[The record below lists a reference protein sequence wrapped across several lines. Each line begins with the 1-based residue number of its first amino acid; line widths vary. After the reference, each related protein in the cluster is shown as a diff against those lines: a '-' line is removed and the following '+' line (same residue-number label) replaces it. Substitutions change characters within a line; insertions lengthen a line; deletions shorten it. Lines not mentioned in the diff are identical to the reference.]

1 MGALLVAE
9 TVGAYLARR
18 GVVPPGAAVEVSELG
33 GGVSNV
39 VLAVRAGD
47 LRVVVKQALPRLRV
61 ADVWL
66 APQERAVGEGA
77 ALRLAAGL
85 APDSVPEVL
94 DVDEEAC
101 AITVAHAPEG
111 WLNWKETLLA
121 GETDPAIARRLGE
134 LLALWHAGTFR
145 RGVPGRFLDTE
156 GFESLRVDPYYRTV
170 MRRLPELS
178 AAVAPYVERMAATRA
193 CLVHGDYSPKN
204 VLTGPGRLWVL
215 DFEVAH
221 LGDPVFDVAF
231 MLNHLGLKSV
241 HRPES
246 SPGYAACAEAFWE
259 AYRAGVPEELAP
271 PLPYVLGHLGCLMV
285 ARVDGK
291 SPAEYLTEDG
301 RTAARALGTRL
312 LLDPPDALA
321 DVWAVSVEPRAS
333 T

>member
-1 MGALLVAE
+1 MGALLSAE
-9 TVGAYLARR
+9 TVGVYLAER
-18 GVVPPGAAVEVSELG
+18 GVIPPGVRVAASELG

-47 LRVVVKQALPRLRV
+47 LHVVVKQALPRLRV
-61 ADVWL
+61 ADQWL
-66 APQERAVGEGA
+66 APRERAVGEGE
-77 ALRLAAGL
+77 ALRLAAEL

-94 DVDEEAC
+94 DVDEEVC
-101 AITVAHAPEG
+101 AITIAHAPES
-111 WLNWKETLLA
+111 WRNWKEALLS
-121 GETDPAIARRLGE
+121 GEADPAIARRLGE

-145 RGVPGRFLDTE
+145 RRLAERFLDRA

-178 AAVAPYVERMAATRA
+178 GAVASYVERMAATRA

-221 LGDPVFDVAF
+221 LGDPAFDVAF

-246 SPGYAACAEAFWE
+246 APAYAACAEAFWQ
-259 AYRAGVPEELAP
+259 AYRAGVPAELAP
-271 PLPYVLGHLGCLMV
+271 ELPYVLGHLGCLMV

-291 SPAEYLTEDG
+291 SPAEYLTESEKA
-301 RTAARALGTRL
+301 AARAFGARL

-321 DVWAVSVEPRAS
+321 DVWAVSVEPGAPA
-333 T
+333 